1 MNELKIENSDND
13 IIKYMVIDMKIFYL
27 SMVKNQTGLDD
38 MMLDTNGT
46 SGSRCI
52 LFFSWYLLEIIVFY
66 NKKNENITDSSEN
79 N

>member
-13 IIKYMVIDMKIFYL
+13 IIKYMVIDMRMFYL

-46 SGSRCI
+46 SGRR
-52 LFFSWYLLEIIVFY
+52 
-66 NKKNENITDSSEN
+66 
-79 N
+79 